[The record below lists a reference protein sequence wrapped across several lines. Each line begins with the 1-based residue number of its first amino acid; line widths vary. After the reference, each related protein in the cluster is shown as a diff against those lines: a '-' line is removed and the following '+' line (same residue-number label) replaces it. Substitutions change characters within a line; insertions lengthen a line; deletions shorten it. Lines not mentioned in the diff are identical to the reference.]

1 MRSLECPP
9 PYDAFREFDR
19 SGPSSGDVSARAWS
33 AVMETTRNATTSLAA
48 YVRTRVPQTRQVAE
62 LLQPRPTRHFL
73 FSGHGQSEA
82 VLSYFDPQTGE
93 SEAEKA
99 IVA

>member
-1 MRSLECPP
+1 
-9 PYDAFREFDR
+9 
-19 SGPSSGDVSARAWS
+19 
-33 AVMETTRNATTSLAA
+33 METTRNATTSLAA

-62 LLQPRPTRHFL
+62 RRQPRPTRHFL